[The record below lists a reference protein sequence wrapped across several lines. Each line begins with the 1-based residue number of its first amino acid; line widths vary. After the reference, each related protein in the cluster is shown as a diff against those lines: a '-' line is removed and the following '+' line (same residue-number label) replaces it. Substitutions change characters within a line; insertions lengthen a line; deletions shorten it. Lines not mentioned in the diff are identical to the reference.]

1 MNNLDDGPLF
11 TISNQHGPDAGQSPV
26 LNGDAPHLYHSYFEN
41 RYGEQSIFVY
51 NRDTRQAVL
60 WCGDA
65 GWQSYPV
72 VNGRVEE
79 LRFND
84 EELTWLRACWQA
96 VTK

>member
-1 MNNLDDGPLF
+1 MNALDTEPLF
-11 TISNQHGPDAGQSPV
+11 SVSNHHGPDTGQPPT
-26 LNGDAPHLYHSYFEN
+26 LNGDAPNLYHSYFEN
-41 RYGEQSIFVY
+41 RFGEQSMFVY

-65 GWQSYPV
+65 GWQPYPV

-96 VTK
+96 IS